1 LHPFKK
7 KVIEFLQSQIPC
19 RQRPV
24 PQNPGSVLIV
34 RQHDQLGDFL
44 MSTPVFREL
53 KRALPDCRISV
64 VLTRYTKPVAENN
77 PHIDEIIVYEKKVL
91 RWERKG
97 LNQFVKGIGQ
107 KFDLAM
113 VLNTPS
119 RSMTSDMIGVLSGA
133 AFRLGMEPRPEGD
146 AAKYDFMYHAT
157 SQREYP
163 RINQSLENL
172 SILKSLGI
180 ESDEAGQEMFLTDAE
195 MAWAKARLS
204 ELGYDQPPLLILP
217 GANKPANIWPVERY
231 IELGLKLRGERPV
244 LVLWGPGQDEI
255 GEKLLAGLTDAG
267 AKTVRKTSIREMA
280 ALAASSALAVC
291 NDTGDLH
298 ICAAVG
304 AQVLGLFGPTKP
316 EMYIPLGDHVH
327 RIQSS
332 TDAME
337 GIGVDEGVGE
347 VVRLFPPGGTPTGR
361 QTP

>member
-1 LHPFKK
+1 MHPFKK
-7 KVIEFLQSQIPC
+7 QVIEFLQSQIPC
-19 RQRPV
+19 KQRPV
-24 PQNPGSVLIV
+24 PQSPESILIV

-64 VLTRYTKPVAENN
+64 VLTRYTKPVAKNN

-91 RWERKG
+91 RWEREG
-97 LNQFVKGIGQ
+97 LVRFAKGIGQ

-119 RSMTSDMIGVLSGA
+119 RSMTSDMIGLLSGA
-133 AFRLGMEPRPEGD
+133 TFRLGMEPRPEGD
-146 AAKYDFMYHAT
+146 AVKYDFMYHAT
-157 SQREYP
+157 SPREYP

-180 ESDEAGQEMFLTDAE
+180 ESVAGGEEMFLTDAE
-195 MAWAKARLS
+195 KAWAKNHLD
-204 ELGYDQPPLLILP
+204 ELGFFRPPVLLLP

-231 IELGLKLRGERPV
+231 IELGLKLKDVRPV

-255 GEKLLAGLTDAG
+255 GEKLLAGLAEVGAG
-267 AKTVRKTSIREMA
+267 TIRKTSIREMA
-280 ALAASSALAVC
+280 ALASLSSLAVC

-304 AQVLGLFGPTKP
+304 AEVLGLFGPTRP

-327 RIQSS
+327 RIQSE

-337 GIGVDEGVGE
+337 GIEVEGVYE
-347 VVRLFPPGGTPTGR
+347 VILGLIEHS
-361 QTP
+361 

>member
-1 LHPFKK
+1 MHPFKK
-7 KVIEFLQSQIPC
+7 QVIEFLQSQIPC
-19 RQRPV
+19 KQRPV
-24 PQNPGSVLIV
+24 PQSPESVLIV

-64 VLTRYTKPVAENN
+64 VLTRYTEPVAQNN

-91 RWERKG
+91 RWEREG
-97 LNQFVKGIGQ
+97 LSRFVKGIG
-107 KFDLAM
+107 KKYDLAM

-119 RSMTSDMIGVLSGA
+119 RSMTSDMIGLLSGA

-146 AAKYDFMYHAT
+146 AVKYDFMYHAT
-157 SQREYP
+157 SPREYP

-180 ESDEAGQEMFLTDAE
+180 EYEQDGEEMFLSATE
-195 MAWAKARLS
+195 KEWAKDRLQA
-204 ELGYDQPPLLILP
+204 LGFDQPPLLILP

-231 IELGLKLRGERPV
+231 VELGLKLKNVRPV

-255 GEKLLAGLTDAG
+255 GERLLAGLLDVG
-267 AKTVRKTSIREMA
+267 AQTIRKTSIREMA
-280 ALAASSALAVC
+280 ALASSSTLAVC

-298 ICAAVG
+298 ICAAIG
-304 AQVLGLFGPTKP
+304 AQVLGLFGPTHP

-327 RIQSS
+327 RIQSV
-332 TDAME
+332 TDTME
-337 GIGVDEGVGE
+337 GVAVERVFDEVMGIIE
-347 VVRLFPPGGTPTGR
+347 H
-361 QTP
+361 Q